1 MYFFNLF
8 DREDRL
14 GANIINYI
22 AQLLYAYH
30 NRYIIRF
37 TKEKE
42 SYRYFSDSIFVRT
55 LFEYIE
61 KHNEKLTKHTDHRF
75 LYRGCDDGNDDGSDD
90 QYEYKFENKG
100 DIISTTTSVLHDIK
114 SDFLTYFF
122 KTVFKEYNDGILFKN
137 KFPNKIPLKIPFD
150 VDNTILVHLRL
161 DDVAHRPD
169 YDGSI
174 CSNYYKN
181 KIRNQEECVLEMFGN
196 GNHQAPL
203 SREKLDR
210 IIKKAQEEFRN
221 YKVVFITSPSSDTS
235 SYLEDD
241 DEVIRSH
248 DENLDLYFL
257 TMCKVVILS
266 RSTFAL
272 SSMFF
277 NKSKVKTYIP
287 LWGHFVCCGLD
298 TVYDRT
304 DRSKIEYFV

>member
-1 MYFFNLF
+1 MYFFYLF

-14 GANIINYI
+14 GANITNYI
-22 AQLLYAYH
+22 AQLLCAYH

-42 SYRYFSDSIFVRT
+42 SYRYYSDSIFVRT

-61 KHNEKLTKHTDHRF
+61 KHNEKVTNHADHHF
-75 LYRGCDDGNDDGSDD
+75 LYRGCDDGNDDGTDD
-90 QYEYKFENKG
+90 KYEYKFENKG
-100 DIISTTTSVLHDIK
+100 DLISITTTVLQDIK
-114 SDFLTYFF
+114 MDFLTYFF
-122 KTVFKEYNDGILFKN
+122 TTVFKEYNDGILFIH
-137 KFPNKIPLKIPFD
+137 KFPNKIPFD
-150 VDNTILVHLRL
+150 VDKTILVHLRL

-174 CSNYYKN
+174 CSDYYKN
-181 KIRNQEECVLEMFGN
+181 KIRSQEECMLELYDGN

-203 SREKLDR
+203 SKQKLDCM
-210 IIKKAQEEFRN
+210 IQKAQREFRD
-221 YKVVFITSPSSDTS
+221 YKVVFITSPTSDTS
-235 SYLEDD
+235 YLEYDYG
-241 DEVIRSH
+241 VIRSP

-277 NKSKVKTYIP
+277 NKNKLKTYIP

-298 TVYDRT
+298 TVYDRN
-304 DRSKIEYFV
+304 DPSKIEYFV